1 MEGVVQEKIL
11 AGRYR
16 LVRPLREGMHVSLW
30 LALDLDLDATKVV
43 VETLPPVSAIGL
55 RDFRRIKEATIK
67 ALKLL
72 HSNIASIRS
81 LQEND
86 GEPFLV
92 IDFFEGQ
99 GLDACL
105 DSWGTLSETEVKTLL
120 TPVASAIDYAHDKEV
135 VHRDLRPSNIVVGA
149 ADGVPYVLG
158 FCTSCEIR
166 ESLARV
172 YGGNAAGPVSYM
184 SPEQL
189 SGAAP
194 TPAQDVY
201 SFAAIAYECLAGH
214 PPFHRGQVEY
224 QIVNEDPEPL
234 PGDTPLTRAVMRAL
248 SKDPA
253 ERPAS
258 CAEIL
263 EGDRPKIDMPEVV
276 AAKTPKS
283 VLARIA
289 KMPSS
294 RHSAAST
301 GASGGAS
308 ASGKPAASASGSA
321 TSSASARTGRHHG
334 HHHGHH
340 SHRDAPER
348 KVVTPEEEQAQREQ
362 KRQLAEKIKAHSTR
376 QAVVMLL
383 ILAVVVGAALAIS
396 SCRSD
401 ATRQKE
407 APVASNAAAA
417 SSLKYPSFAGISFG
431 QSLAKMPEPGED
443 LGFGVVAGVGVSGNA
458 FDVDLAKPLYK
469 VFPRVRIGMV
479 GIDEHGGGKI
489 ASLTFTK
496 EGEGVGAA
504 RAEKVVAKIAS
515 LIGAE
520 YGIDMGEPQNGIGN
534 SYFSQKFKDDGVDIR
549 ISCAVS
555 QDSTSIFV
563 SVENV
568 QVKALWQLAPVAK

>member
-1 MEGVVQEKIL
+1 MDGAREKVL

-16 LVRPLREGMHVSLW
+16 IVRPLREGMYVSRW
-30 LALDLDLDATKVV
+30 LALDMDLDAAKVA
-43 VETLPPVSAIGL
+43 VETLPSVNAIGL
-55 RDFRRIKEATIK
+55 RDFRRIKEAAIE

-72 HSNIASIRS
+72 HPNIASVRS

-86 GEPFLV
+86 GDPFLV

-99 GLDACL
+99 GLDSCL
-105 DSWGTLSETEVKTLL
+105 DSWGRLSETEVKTLL
-120 TPVASAIDYAHDKEV
+120 SPVASAIDYAHGKDV

-149 ADGVPYVLG
+149 SDGVPYVLG
-158 FCTSCEIR
+158 FCTACEIR

-194 TPAQDVY
+194 APAQDVY

-214 PPFHRGQVEY
+214 PPFYRGQVEY

-234 PGDTPLTRAVMRAL
+234 PDDTPLARAVMRAL

-258 CAEIL
+258 CAEVL

-283 VLARIA
+283 VLSR
-289 KMPSS
+289 MGRPSS
-294 RHSAAST
+294 ARRPPASQE
-301 GASGGAS
+301 ASGAGGGAE
-308 ASGKPAASASGSA
+308 ASGSPA
-321 TSSASARTGRHHG
+321 AASHGSAPVRAHRHHG
-334 HHHGHH
+334 HHGHH
-340 SHRDAPER
+340 AAPER
-348 KVVTPEEEQAQREQ
+348 KTVTPEEEKARLEQ
-362 KRQLAEKIKAHSTR
+362 KRKLAERIRAASTR
-376 QAVVMLL
+376 QAALMLAV
-383 ILAVVVGAALAIS
+383 LAVVVAAALGIS

-401 ATRQKE
+401 AIRQRE
-407 APVASNAAAA
+407 APVASNVDAAAA
-417 SSLKYPSFAGISFG
+417 GSLKYPSFAGISFG
-431 QSLAKMPEPGED
+431 KALAKMPEPGED
-443 LGFGVVAGVGVSGNA
+443 LGFGVVAGVGISGNA
-458 FDVDLAKPLYK
+458 FDVDLATPLYK
-469 VFPRVRIGMV
+469 VFPRVRVGLV

-515 LIGAE
+515 LIGKE

-555 QDSTSIFV
+555 QDSTSIFI

-568 QVKALWQLAPVAK
+568 QVKSLWQIAPLAK